1 MDNWVKRR
9 ASQERT
15 VASSAPV
22 FWSGVFC
29 ALRDACDSCR
39 EHYGTDVE
47 PIQENGS
54 RILIVKTAAAGYVKA
69 TVTVVFKADRPE
81 IEVTRTED
89 TLTFQVTADE
99 TSAFALERPGGPKL
113 SPDDVSRKIL
123 EPVLFPPKGPAAELY
138 RKD

>member
-22 FWSGVFC
+22 FWSAVYS
-29 ALRDACDSCR
+29 ALRDACDAYR

-47 PIQENGS
+47 LIPENGS
-54 RILIVKTAAAGYVKA
+54 RVLIVKTAAAGYVKA
-69 TVTVVFKADRPE
+69 RVTVVFNADRLE
-81 IEVTRTED
+81 IEVARAED
-89 TLTFQVTADE
+89 TLTFQVAADE
-99 TSAFALERPGGPKL
+99 TSAFALERPDGPKL

-123 EPVLFPPKGPAAELY
+123 EPVLFPPRGPAAQLY